1 MSRAARGGS
10 EAPLGGGAAG
20 RRAVLRAAALLAALA
35 AAPCG
40 PAPAAAAAPVP
51 RSPAAAPA
59 PTDSAAAAAPFVP
72 GPWRAPYD
80 LPGAVA
86 RDGAAPAARSGDAA
100 PPAAASPPGAAGAGA
115 RRGPDAGRGP
125 GLPAAAPAFDPIV
138 PTRGVLMTPLFPGWG
153 QLYAESG
160 WRAVLAFGAETYY
173 WSQLLKY
180 DRKAARLRRVTDGLP
195 ADSPLRP
202 FYELQ
207 AEEYREQVR
216 DYAWW
221 SLGALLIIAL
231 DAYVDAHLHDFGRDP
246 VPVPDR
252 WEGDGGGTAGERAAA
267 AAAAAE
273 AEAAAALAAPDPI
286 AGTVLLAWRTS
297 F

>member
-10 EAPLGGGAAG
+10 GSPPGGGAAT
-20 RRAVLRAAALLAALA
+20 RLHAALRTAALLAALA
-35 AAPCG
+35 AAPAALAPAADAAAARTE
-40 PAPAAAAAPVP
+40 PAPA
-51 RSPAAAPA
+51 PA
-59 PTDSAAAAAPFVP
+59 DSAAAPF
-72 GPWRAPYD
+72 
-80 LPGAVA
+80 
-86 RDGAAPAARSGDAA
+86 
-100 PPAAASPPGAAGAGA
+100 
-115 RRGPDAGRGP
+115 GP
-125 GLPAAAPAFDPIV
+125 GRPAAAPAFDPIV

-207 AEEYREQVR
+207 AKEYREQVR

-252 WEGDGGGTAGERAAA
+252 WDGDGGGGAAGEGAAS

-273 AEAAAALAAPDPI
+273 AAAEAAAWAAPNPI
-286 AGTVLLAWRTS
+286 EGTVLLAWRTS

>member
-10 EAPLGGGAAG
+10 GAPPGEGAAA
-20 RRAVLRAAALLAALA
+20 RLRAALRIVALLAALA
-35 AAPCG
+35 AAPLG
-40 PAPAAAAAPVP
+40 LTPAAAAAPA
-51 RSPAAAPA
+51 RTAPA
-59 PTDSAAAAAPFVP
+59 PAPGDSAAAAPFVP

-80 LPGAVA
+80 LPGSLV
-86 RDGAAPAARSGDAA
+86 PA
-100 PPAAASPPGAAGAGA
+100 
-115 RRGPDAGRGP
+115 
-125 GLPAAAPAFDPIV
+125 AAAPAFDPIV

-180 DRKAARLRRVTDGLP
+180 DRKAARLRRVADGLP
-195 ADSPLRP
+195 AESSLRT
-202 FYELQ
+202 FYDLQ
-207 AEEYREQVR
+207 AKEYREQVR

-252 WEGDGGGTAGERAAA
+252 WDGDGGGGAGEEG

-273 AEAAAALAAPDPI
+273 AAAARAAPNPI
-286 AGTVLLAWRTS
+286 EGTVLLAWRTS

>member
-10 EAPLGGGAAG
+10 GAPPGGGAAG
-20 RRAVLRAAALLAALA
+20 RLRAAFRPAALLAALA
-35 AAPCG
+35 AAPLG
-40 PAPAAAAAPVP
+40 LTPVAVAAPAWTAPAPAPG
-51 RSPAAAPA
+51 
-59 PTDSAAAAAPFVP
+59 DSAAAAPFVP

-80 LPGAVA
+80 LPGSS
-86 RDGAAPAARSGDAA
+86 APAAAA
-100 PPAAASPPGAAGAGA
+100 PAAASPDSAASGPAAPGSAAGAGA
-115 RRGPDAGRGP
+115 RGAPAGGPGAGRST
-125 GLPAAAPAFDPIV
+125 AAPVFDPIV

-180 DRKAARLRRVTDGLP
+180 DRKAARLRRVADGLP
-195 ADSPLRP
+195 AESSLRT
-202 FYELQ
+202 FYDLQ
-207 AEEYREQVR
+207 AKEYREQVR

-252 WEGDGGGTAGERAAA
+252 WDGDGGGGAGEEG

-273 AEAAAALAAPDPI
+273 AAAARAAPNPI
-286 AGTVLLAWRTS
+286 EGTVLLAWRTS

>member
-1 MSRAARGGS
+1 MSRAARGSSG
-10 EAPLGGGAAG
+10 APLGGGAAAG
-20 RRAVLRAAALLAALA
+20 LRAALRPAALLAALA
-35 AAPCG
+35 AAPLG
-40 PAPAAAAAPVP
+40 LAPAAAAV
-51 RSPAAAPA
+51 AAAVAAGTDPAPA
-59 PTDSAAAAAPFVP
+59 PGDSAAAAPFVP
-72 GPWRAPYD
+72 GPWRAPSG
-80 LPGAVA
+80 LPGASAPAGV
-86 RDGAAPAARSGDAA
+86 APAARSGDEAPPPAA
-100 PPAAASPPGAAGAGA
+100 PPPDSTAPAARPGA
-115 RRGPDAGRGP
+115 GR
-125 GLPAAAPAFDPIV
+125 PAAAPAFDPIV

-180 DRKAARLRRVTDGLP
+180 DRKAARLRRVADGLP
-195 ADSPLRP
+195 ADSALRP
-202 FYELQ
+202 LYELQ
-207 AEEYREQVR
+207 VEEYREQVR

-231 DAYVDAHLHDFGRDP
+231 DAYVDAHLHDFDRDP

-252 WEGDGGGTAGERAAA
+252 WDGDAGGGAAGEGA

-273 AEAAAALAAPDPI
+273 AVAEAEAAAARAAPNPI
-286 AGTVLLAWRTS
+286 EGTILLAWRTS